1 MRSEVIRIYK
11 IVHTW
16 TGILAGM
23 ALFIAFY
30 AGALTMFKPELEE
43 WASPPSAAAS
53 ASIAEAPALLAH
65 AFRTDPDAAKALRLS
80 LAPAPVDRIAW
91 RVSEPGADDHDELS
105 VRHFTVTA
113 SGVTE
118 VPRTHIGEL
127 IDVLHRVVGLPV
139 DGDETRLFMGVI
151 AALYG
156 LAILSGLIILLPSL
170 VKDLFAFRVGKN
182 LKRMWLDAHNV
193 VGLFSL
199 PFHVVMAITATV
211 FAFHDGIYAVQDRM
225 IHDGKL
231 AVAFQRSTPP
241 NPKPR
246 DPATMLPPAE
256 IIAKVTT
263 VAPEFEPT
271 MLEYLQATGPRAS
284 VRVWG
289 DDPRGLGFRPLGG
302 FALVDPYSGKMISTD
317 FLPGHGT
324 KASSFLT
331 AIFALHF
338 GTYGGGLVKWGYFLL
353 GLLGAWLFY
362 SGNLLWIE
370 TRRKKAKK
378 TDPSLPHQPRNTRL
392 MASATVGICLGAVAG
407 ISVAIVSSKWL
418 PGHVADPNA
427 WTRAL
432 YYAVF
437 FASIAWSFA
446 RGGSRALVDMLR
458 VAAVATFAIPATSL
472 GGALVPSLG
481 PWMRHDAIGV
491 DLTALV
497 LGLVFLRIARAA
509 RKRAHDGP
517 RDSVWAI
524 DLRAPVSS

>member
-43 WASPPSAAAS
+43 WASPPSTIAS
-53 ASIAEAPALLAH
+53 VSLADAPALLTA
-65 AFRTDPDAAKALRLS
+65 AFRSSADAAKDLRLD
-80 LAPAPVDRIAW
+80 LAPEPIDRIAW
-91 RVSEPGADDHDELS
+91 RVSEPGADDHDALS
-105 VRHFTVTA
+105 VRHYTVSS
-113 SGVTE
+113 SGITE

-127 IDVLHRVVGLPV
+127 VDVLHRVVGLPV
-139 DGDETRLFMGVI
+139 DRDETRLVMGVI

-156 LAILSGLIILLPSL
+156 LAIVSGLIILLPSL

-225 IHDGKL
+225 IHEGKL
-231 AVAFQRSTPP
+231 AVAFQRGAPPST
-241 NPKPR
+241 KPR

-256 IIAKVTT
+256 ILSRVTEIA
-263 VAPEFEPT
+263 PGFEPT

-289 DDPRGLGFRPLGG
+289 EDPRGLGFRPLGG
-302 FALVDPYSGKMISTD
+302 FALVDPYSGKVTSTD
-317 FLPGHGT
+317 FLPGHET

-370 TRRKKAKK
+370 TRRRKAKK
-378 TDPSLPHQPRNTRL
+378 ADPSLPHQPRNTRL

-407 ISVAIVSSKWL
+407 ISVAIASSKWL

-432 YYAVF
+432 YYVVF
-437 FASIAWSFA
+437 FASIVWSFV

-458 VAAVATFAIPATSL
+458 IAAVTTFAIPVTSL
-472 GGALVPSLG
+472 VGAVAPTLG
-481 PWMRHDAIGV
+481 PWARQGSFGV
-491 DLTALV
+491 DLTAIV
-497 LGLVFLRIARAA
+497 LGLAFLRIARAA
-509 RKRAHDGP
+509 RERAHEGP
-517 RDSVWAI
+517 RDSVWA
-524 DLRAPVSS
+524 V